1 MRILKLL
8 SIFAMVAF
16 ATVVSAQ
23 RPEEPAP
30 PMVEAS
36 PEPTEA
42 TEVKRPLD
50 GVVEKKLIAERP
62 ILAYDPIRE
71 ADVVWEKRIWR
82 IVDVREKMN
91 LTFVY
96 PEDPF
101 FKILNDAAI
110 AGDVTAYSVE
120 DDKFSKPL
128 TKDEVAAM
136 GSNIDTVTTFDPETY
151 EEKTTIV
158 RNDINWENVKQFRMK
173 EVWFFDKESSTLQV
187 RILGIAPLIDE
198 FDDAGNFKY
207 TRAMY
212 WIYYPDCRT
221 LLARHRVFN
230 LSGNDASPITW
241 EDLLEMRMFASYI
254 IKESN
259 VYDRKIEEYA
269 TGVDMLLE
277 GEKIKNEIFNYEH
290 DQWSY

>member
-8 SIFAMVAF
+8 GVFVLVAASLPVFA
-16 ATVVSAQ
+16 Q
-23 RPEEPAP
+23 KPEDVKTE
-30 PMVEAS
+30 S
-36 PEPTEA
+36 SEPTEA
-42 TEVKRPLD
+42 TELKTPLD
-50 GVVEKKLIAERP
+50 GVVEKKLVPERP

-82 IVDVREKMN
+82 VIDVREKQN
-91 LTFVY
+91 LTFIY

-101 FKILNDAAI
+101 FKIINDAAI
-110 AGDVTAYSVE
+110 NGELTAYSVE
-120 DDKFSKPL
+120 DDKFKKPL

-151 EEKTTIV
+151 EEKITVV
-158 RNDINWENVKQFRMK
+158 RNDINWENVKQCRMK

-187 RILGIAPLIDE
+187 LILGIAPLIDE
-198 FDDAGNFKY
+198 YDDAGNFKF

-212 WIYYPDCRT
+212 WIYYPDCRQ
-221 LLARHRVFN
+221 LMARHRVYN
-230 LSGNDASPITW
+230 LAGNDAAPITW
-241 EDLLEMRMFASYI
+241 EDLMEMRMFSSYI

-277 GEKIKNEIFNYEH
+277 GDKIKNDIFHYEH

>member
-8 SIFAMVAF
+8 SVFAMVAF
-16 ATVVSAQ
+16 ATTAFAQ
-23 RPEEPAP
+23 RPEE
-30 PMVEAS
+30 VKTES
-36 PEPTEA
+36 SEPTEA
-42 TEVKRPLD
+42 TDVKRPLD
-50 GVVEKKLIAERP
+50 GVVEKKLIPERP

-82 IVDVREKMN
+82 VIDVREKQN

-101 FKILNDAAI
+101 FKIINDAAI
-110 AGDVTAYSVE
+110 KGELTSYSVE

-151 EEKTTIV
+151 EEKITVV
-158 RNDINWENVKQFRMK
+158 RNDINWENVKQFRVK

-198 FDDAGNFKY
+198 FDDAGNFKF

-221 LLARHRVFN
+221 LFARHRVFN
-230 LSGNDASPITW
+230 LSGNDAAPITW
-241 EDLLEMRMFASYI
+241 EDLLEMRMFSSYI

-259 VYDRKIEEYA
+259 VYDRKIEDYA
-269 TGVDMLLE
+269 TGVAPIE
-277 GEKIKNEIFNYEH
+277 RETG
-290 DQWSY
+290 